1 MAPEPDPVADLV
13 EFGRQLRE
21 RGVNAGTGQVIS
33 YTRAAAGL
41 GPADVGDLYWA
52 GRITLVN
59 RASDLAVYD
68 AAFDHFFMG
77 AENGPSPPRLAFAA
91 ADGETG
97 DPEAVPIG
105 ADCLEIGAPAAEGD
119 ELPSAGGPRASSAEV
134 LRTKNFDQWS
144 EDEFRRLAGLLP
156 SLRPPRRRSRRTR
169 PSPRGRGIDLRR
181 SVRRSLRCGGDLV
194 ELRRRRR
201 IERPRPVV
209 LIVDVSGSMAGFSR
223 ALVQFSYGMSRAS
236 RRVEVFCF
244 GTRLTRLTDALR
256 VRDPNA
262 ALEEAAERVV
272 DWNGGTRI
280 GESLAAYAAGWGG
293 YRFNRGAVVIICSD
307 GLELGEPERL
317 ARAMRRLSRQ
327 TRAVVWVNPL
337 AGDPKF
343 RPLARGLA
351 AALPHVDRLVA
362 GNNILGLEELAEVVA
377 ALEG

>member
-21 RGVNAGTGQVIS
+21 RGVNAGTGQVLS

-41 GPADVGDLYWA
+41 GTVGVEDLYWA

-68 AAFDHFFMG
+68 AAFDRFFMG

-91 ADGETG
+91 ADGETE
-97 DPEAVPIG
+97 DSEAVPLG
-105 ADCLEIGAPAAEGD
+105 ADCREIGVPGDD

-181 SVRRSLRCGGDLV
+181 SVRRSLRYGGDLV

-280 GESLAAYAAGWGG
+280 GESLAAYVTGWGG

-317 ARAMRRLSRQ
+317 ARAMQRLSRQ

-337 AGDPKF
+337 AGDPEF

-351 AALPHVDRLVA
+351 AALPYVDRLVA

>member
-21 RGVNAGTGQVIS
+21 RGVNAGTGQVLS
-33 YTRAAAGL
+33 YARAAAGL
-41 GPADVGDLYWA
+41 GTVGVEDLYWA

-68 AAFDHFFMG
+68 AAFDRFFMG

-91 ADGETG
+91 ADGETE
-97 DPEAVPIG
+97 DPEAVPLG
-105 ADCLEIGAPAAEGD
+105 ADCREIGVPGDD

-181 SVRRSLRCGGDLV
+181 SVRRSLRYGGDLV

-280 GESLAAYAAGWGG
+280 GESLAAYVTGWGG

-317 ARAMRRLSRQ
+317 ARAMQRLSRQ

-337 AGDPKF
+337 AGDPEF

-351 AALPHVDRLVA
+351 AALPYVDRLVA

>member
-1 MAPEPDPVADLV
+1 MAPEPEPVADLV
-13 EFGRQLRE
+13 EFGRRLRE
-21 RGVNAGTGQVIS
+21 RGVNAGIGQVLS
-33 YTRAAAGL
+33 YTRAAADL
-41 GPADVGDLYWA
+41 GPADIEDLYWA

-91 ADGETG
+91 ADGEME
-97 DPEAVPIG
+97 DPEAVPLG
-105 ADCLEIGAPAAEGD
+105 ADCREIGVLEAGD
-119 ELPSAGGPRASSAEV
+119 DEIPSAGGPRASSAEV

-156 SLRPPRRRSRRTR
+156 SLRLPQRRSRRTR

-194 ELRRRRR
+194 ELHRRRR
-201 IERPRPVV
+201 IEQPRPVV

-256 VRDPNA
+256 VRDPNT

-280 GESLAAYAAGWGG
+280 GESLAAYVTVWGKH
-293 YRFNRGAVVIICSD
+293 RFNRGAVVIICSD

-317 ARAMRRLSRQ
+317 AWAMQRLSRQ

-362 GNNILGLEELAEVVA
+362 GNNVLGLEELAEVVA
-377 ALEG
+377 GLEG